1 MASVNDVIRD
11 HVIGHQ
17 VDLTHYANGV
27 VERMIAIL
35 NRTDKDLFAQL
46 TSALEQMDAAS
57 FTADRLEELLTSV
70 RVLNRQAYLKIERE
84 LTTELRAFADV
95 EAQFQYELFTEPMP
109 PRVLANVTVATV
121 SAEQVYAAA
130 LARPFQGRL
139 LREWASGIEADRM
152 VRIRDAIRTG
162 YLENQSIGE
171 MVKRIRGTRANNYAD
186 GLLEIDRRHAEAVV
200 RTAVSHTAGFTR
212 DRFQE
217 ANADLIKAVQW
228 LSTLDNRTTPICIIR
243 DRKEYTNDSEH
254 RPIGHKIPWLGGPGA
269 AHWNCRSTS
278 TVVLK
283 SWREIGLNID
293 DFPESTRAS
302 MDGQVAAETTYPQW
316 LERQNAGRQD
326 GVLGPTRGALLRSGG
341 LKVEQFFNDKGRFL
355 TLEQLRERSPGA
367 FRRAGV

>member
-1 MASVNDVIRD
+1 MATANDFLRD
-11 HVIGHQ
+11 HVVGHAI
-17 VDLTHYANGV
+17 DLTQYANGV
-27 VERMIAIL
+27 VQRMIAVL
-35 NRTDKDLFAQL
+35 NRADRDLFAQL
-46 TSALEQMDAAS
+46 TAALEQMDAAS
-57 FTADRLEELLTSV
+57 FTSERLEELLTSV
-70 RVLNRQAYLKIERE
+70 RMLNRQAYLKIERE
-84 LTTELRAFADV
+84 LTAELRALADV
-95 EAQFQYELFTEPMP
+95 EARFQYELFTEAMP
-109 PRVLANVTVATV
+109 PKVIANVTVATV

-130 LARPFQGRL
+130 LSRPFQGRL
-139 LREWASGIEADRM
+139 LREWASGIETDRM

-162 YLENQSIGE
+162 YVENQSIGE
-171 MVKRIRGTRANNYAD
+171 MVTRIRGTRAKNYSD
-186 GLLEIDRRHAEAVV
+186 GLVEIDRRNAEAVV

-212 DRFQE
+212 DRFHE

-228 LSTLDNRTTPICIIR
+228 LSTLDSRTTPICIIR

-254 RPIGHKIPWLGGPGA
+254 KPIGHKIPWLGGPGA

-278 TVVLK
+278 TPVLK
-283 SWREIGLNID
+283 SWRELGLNID

-326 GVLGPTRGALLRSGG
+326 DVLGPTRGALLRSGG

-355 TLEQLRERSPGA
+355 TLNQLRERSPGA